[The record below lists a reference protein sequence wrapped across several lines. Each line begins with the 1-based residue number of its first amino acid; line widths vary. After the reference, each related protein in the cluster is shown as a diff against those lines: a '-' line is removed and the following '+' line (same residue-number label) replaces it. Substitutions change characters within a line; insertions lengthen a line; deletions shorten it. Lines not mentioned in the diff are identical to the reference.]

1 MDIIL
6 EYEHIWECQLNTR
19 KTHMEVQWN
28 INGWKSIQSNSSGP
42 LHILHSSR
50 FLLLCLPQKDQ
61 AHDQRRDDDEWLP
74 IKLCFLPIL
83 LYWLPFNTPMGW
95 RGRRCDAWAQCYQ
108 GVPWGGAGDR
118 RCCVAC
124 WTTVGQ
130 LRKSRKRETTN
141 SPTCKHGYLGQCDG
155 IRYQN

>member
-74 IKLCFLPIL
+74 TKLCFGQFFFIGSHSTPLWDDEGVGVMHELNAIKEYHEVEQETWGVVL
-83 LYWLPFNTPMGW
+83 LVGRWDNLERVGRERQQIRLRVNMG
-95 RGRRCDAWAQCYQ
+95 
-108 GVPWGGAGDR
+108 
-118 RCCVAC
+118 
-124 WTTVGQ
+124 
-130 LRKSRKRETTN
+130 
-141 SPTCKHGYLGQCDG
+141 
-155 IRYQN
+155 I